1 MIGLYSTRL
10 FWWEVART
18 ELKLSAHANNSS
30 SRPRV
35 SRNEHLECHP
45 DSCSVSLFYASFSL
59 SALSFEVGF
68 FHQAEISALGSSHAS
83 QLVSLLFSVSV
94 WKLQGYADWVGLGWV
109 PTPGPMKHCQEGGV
123 LWLAAQSCNQW
134 RSSSYPKEGRC
145 WQLRGEIVEKT
156 KQLQPSDLT
165 MSKSNQQCSY

>member
-10 FWWEVART
+10 FWWEVSQT

-45 DSCSVSLFYASFSL
+45 DSCSVSLFYASLSL

-68 FHQAEISALGSSHAS
+68 FHQAETTALGSSHAS
-83 QLVSLLFSVSV
+83 QLIPSLFSVSV

-109 PTPGPMKHCQEGGV
+109 PILGQWDTAKKVEYCDWQLNPAISGGV
-123 LWLAAQSCNQW
+123 AVI
-134 RSSSYPKEGRC
+134 RKKEDVVGSAEER
-145 WQLRGEIVEKT
+145 
-156 KQLQPSDLT
+156 
-165 MSKSNQQCSY
+165 MSRRQNNYSLVT